1 MRLLLLLFFVITF
14 ATAIVQYFSVRYP
27 NRVPELRKVLHLVAI
42 IACAIGTALF
52 PNPQFLAILFLVFSV
67 VLFVVIHYKILN
79 ISTGKSWGIALFPLA
94 FGLLLWSGQIAVA
107 HIVTAMVILAISDAL
122 AGFVGSRYATW
133 YWTPLFEPKSVL
145 GSAVFLVSALVILL
159 CRYDISVES
168 LGAFFLIALLGAG
181 VEMFSWRGSDNF
193 WIPLMI
199 AVCLEGVGRSLFWTM
214 DGFILLGLAIFVAP
228 IMYRRKWLNRE
239 GAVAASFMGIWMASL
254 LGIKALA
261 FPVLFLG
268 LGSLVSKLN
277 KKTKEKDGRSSVQV
291 FANGGIGMLFALL
304 APLAEPD
311 KIWFCFVVVFAS
323 ANADTLSSEVGKY
336 FRQPTVDIVRWKSM
350 ASGLSGGVSMAGTLA
365 GLLGSAVVAFIGVL
379 LFRSDTAIFCV
390 VTGLG
395 FAGMLLDSVLGSV
408 FQAKYVKNGVISEV
422 GDRSDLV
429 RGWHW
434 CDNDLVNLVSVLMV
448 ALLAMFIA

>member
-14 ATAIVQYFSVRYP
+14 ATAIVQYFSLRYP

-42 IACAIGTALF
+42 ITCAVGTTLY
-52 PNPQFLAILFLVFSV
+52 PDPQFLAVVFLLSSV
-67 VLFVVIHYKILN
+67 VLFVVIHYKVLN

-94 FGLLLWSGQIAVA
+94 FGLLLWSGQIALV

-122 AGFVGSRYATW
+122 AGFVGSRYATS
-133 YWTPLFEPKSVL
+133 YWTPLFEPKSIL
-145 GSAVFLVSALVILL
+145 GSAFFLVSALVILL
-159 CRYDISVES
+159 CRYGISLES
-168 LGAFFLIALLGAG
+168 LGAFFLIALLSTG

-193 WIPLMI
+193 WIPVMI
-199 AVCLEGVGRSLFWTM
+199 AICLEGVDRSLFWVS
-214 DGFILLGLAIFVAP
+214 DGFILLGLAIFMAP
-228 IMYRRKWLNRE
+228 IMYRRKWLNLE
-239 GAVAASFMGIWMASL
+239 GAVAASFMGLWIACL
-254 LGIKALA
+254 LGIKALV

-268 LGSLVSKLN
+268 LGSLASKLN
-277 KKTKEKDGRSSVQV
+277 KKSKEKDGRNSVQV

-304 APLAEPD
+304 APLNEPD
-311 KIWFCFVVVFAS
+311 KIWFCFAVVFAS

-336 FRQPTVDIVRWKSM
+336 FRQPTVDIVRWKKT
-350 ASGLSGGVSMAGTLA
+350 ASGLSGGVSWAGTLA

-379 LFRSDTAIFCV
+379 LLHWDVPLFCV
-390 VTGLG
+390 VMGLG

-408 FQAKYVKNGVISEV
+408 FQAKYEKNGVISEI

-434 CDNDLVNLVSVLMV
+434 CDNDLVNLVSVLIV
-448 ALLAMFIA
+448 AILAIIIA